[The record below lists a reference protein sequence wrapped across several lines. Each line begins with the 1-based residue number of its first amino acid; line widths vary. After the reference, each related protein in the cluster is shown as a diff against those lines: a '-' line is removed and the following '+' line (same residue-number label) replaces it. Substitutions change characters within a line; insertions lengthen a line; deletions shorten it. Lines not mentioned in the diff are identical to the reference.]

1 LVEDKEDKVTNNNNK
16 INIFIVPAERQNPF
30 LTRRG
35 SRKDGVTHS
44 LFLDFPLFS

>member
-1 LVEDKEDKVTNNNNK
+1 LVEDKEDKVTNNNK
-16 INIFIVPAERQNPF
+16 INNFIVPAERENLF